1 MNEAIQRLV
10 AGDSLYTLFQP
21 IIDGATR
28 EPIGHEA
35 LTRGPEGALEQP
47 AALIAAAASA
57 GLSIALE
64 RRCLE
69 SALRSYRTLQLQGR
83 LFLNLLPRN
92 LLDWKDLA
100 AWLEQQLVIH
110 AIDAHD
116 IVLEITEHGL
126 TEDEMLL
133 ANAVAP
139 LRALGCDIAIDDLGA
154 GSSGLKTWAAIR
166 PDYVKV
172 DRYFVAGIEQD
183 AVRGE
188 ILRSVVDMGRV
199 TGSRVIAEGIE
210 NREQYALLLELGV
223 DYLQGFLLGRPQRVP
238 AGNSAVLGGLETI
251 VGGAP
256 ADCAEDLV
264 LPIPGIAAN
273 TLVGEVVEI
282 FRTNSEWTAL
292 AVLEGEKPVGLVY
305 RDELLIFLSRPLHPE
320 IYNRKPVSTVMTR
333 ETVQVEARARL
344 DQVSRVVT
352 ARGARPQRDDFI
364 ITRNGLYVGL
374 GRTFDL
380 LRQITTQQIQAARHS
395 NPLTGLPG
403 NREIHRHLSQ
413 WLARRRHFVACHL
426 DLDHFK
432 AFNDAYGYARGD
444 QVLLHVSQVLCQIA
458 RPRVDF
464 VGHVGGDDF
473 VFLLRSQDWTLR
485 LITLIEE
492 LSASLINFHSS
503 EHREAG
509 GHVGVERDGTRR
521 HFPLLS
527 ASIAAFEVD
536 GTQATTA
543 ETIAENLRVT
553 KTLAKAK
560 PGCTCVLAVGDR
572 VVDLVSRSESVVS
585 GSFRTS
591 ESNTLPRRSR
601 G

>member
-1 MNEAIQRLV
+1 MKEDIQGLV
-10 AGDSLYTLFQP
+10 AGDALYTLFQP

-28 EPIGHEA
+28 EPIGYEA
-35 LTRGPEGALEQP
+35 LTRGPEGPLELP
-47 AALIAAAASA
+47 SALIAAAAA
-57 GLSIALE
+57 VGLSIPLE

-69 SALRSYRTLQLQGR
+69 SALRSYRTMRLAGR
-83 LFLNLLPRN
+83 LFLNLLPQN
-92 LLDWKDLA
+92 LLDWTHLAQWLGEQLA
-100 AWLEQQLVIH
+100 ANE
-110 AIDAHD
+110 IDPHD
-116 IVLEITEHGL
+116 VVLEVTEHGL

-133 ANAVAP
+133 AGAVAP

-199 TGSRVIAEGIE
+199 TGCRVIAEGIE

-223 DYLQGFLLGRPQRVP
+223 DYLQGYLLGRPQRVP
-238 AGNSAVLGGLETI
+238 GGNAAVLCGLETI
-251 VGGAP
+251 TPGP
-256 ADCAEDLV
+256 TADCAEHLV
-264 LPIPGIAAN
+264 LPIPGIPAN
-273 TLVGEVVEI
+273 TPVGEVVEL
-282 FRTNSEWTAL
+282 FRANSGWTAL
-292 AVLEGEKPVGLVY
+292 AVLEGQRPIGLVY

-320 IYNRKPVSTVMTR
+320 LYNRKPVTSVMTR
-333 ETVQVEARARL
+333 GTVQVEARARL

-352 ARGARPQRDDFI
+352 ARSARPQRDDFI
-364 ITRNGLYVGL
+364 ITRNGLYLGL

-403 NREIHRHLSQ
+403 NREIQRHLSQ
-413 WLARRRHFVACHL
+413 WVARRRHFVACHL

-444 QVLLHVSQVLCQIA
+444 QVLLHVSQVISQIV

-464 VGHVGGDDF
+464 AGHVGGDDF
-473 VFLLRSQDWTLR
+473 VFLMRSQDWTLR
-485 LITLIEE
+485 LITIIEE
-492 LSASLINFHSS
+492 LAASLINFHSS

-509 GHVGVERDGTRR
+509 GLVGVDRDGTTRR
-521 HFPLLS
+521 FPLLS
-527 ASIAAFEVD
+527 ASIAAFEID
-536 GTQATTA
+536 GNSMVTTEVIA
-543 ETIAENLRVT
+543 ETLRQT
-553 KTLAKAK
+553 KALAKAK
-560 PGCTCVLAVGDR
+560 PGCTCLLAAGDR
-572 VVDLVSRSESVVS
+572 IIDLVSRTETLERVVGESVAP
-585 GSFRTS
+585 RP
-591 ESNTLPRRSR
+591 TLVHA
-601 G
+601 